1 MFSPSLKTNFKLGV
15 FGEHSRVIARSER
28 QRNSGGSIIKR
39 NRYDNFGAYDLF
51 SSERERRSQSAS
63 PFEASRLRFFLFM
76 R

>member
-1 MFSPSLKTNFKLGV
+1 MFSPSLKTNFKLGA

-51 SSERERRSQSAS
+51 SSERKLTLAYVQEGKTEPISK
-63 PFEASRLRFFLFM
+63 PF
-76 R
+76 